1 MVETHH
7 RAGASEIKFVV
18 DAALA
23 GRIRAWARQ
32 HLGPDPHGGGP
43 SADEYRTASLYF
55 DTVDFDVFQRRGSF
69 GRAKYRIRHYGDNGT
84 VFLERKLR
92 KPNVLIKRRT
102 PIPIDDLTRLAD
114 PSSGEWAGRW
124 LQRRIAARRL
134 LPMCQVSYSRTAR
147 GIDTPAGPARLTI
160 DQSLSALPIEGI
172 GFRPGPGTPFLDGRQ
187 IVELKFRS
195 TVPAIFK
202 RLIEEM
208 VLSPATVSKYRLG
221 MTAAGRAPGD
231 APAAPSVP
239 GDPGEPVL
247 VEADLQVRLA
257 RNV

>member
-1 MVETHH
+1 MVETSH

-32 HLGPDPHGGGP
+32 HLDPDPHGGGP
-43 SADEYRTASLYF
+43 SSDEYHTASLYF
-55 DTVDFDVFQRRGSF
+55 DTVDFDVLQRRGSF

-102 PIPIDDLTRLAD
+102 PIPLDDLARLDD
-114 PSSGEWAGRW
+114 PSAGPWAGYW

-160 DQSLSALPIEGI
+160 DQSLCALPIDGI

-195 TVPAIFK
+195 TLPAVFK

-208 VLSPATVSKYRLG
+208 VLSSVTVSKYRLG
-221 MTAAGRAPGD
+221 MAAAGRVPADVPVAASAPD
-231 APAAPSVP
+231 
-239 GDPGEPVL
+239 DPGKAVL
-247 VEADLQVRLA
+247 VEADLRGRLA
-257 RNV
+257 PNA